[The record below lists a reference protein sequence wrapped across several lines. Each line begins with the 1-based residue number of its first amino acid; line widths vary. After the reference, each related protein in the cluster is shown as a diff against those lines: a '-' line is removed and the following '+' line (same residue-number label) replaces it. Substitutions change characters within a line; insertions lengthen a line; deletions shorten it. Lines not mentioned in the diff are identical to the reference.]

1 MTKKDISCNSHDA
14 SHLQLLWYF
23 VALPSVL
30 SSGPR
35 QPFENFPCDSK
46 LWLDAAGLVK
56 KNTEFILRSAA
67 NELRFGEVFSSCDW
81 AWTSNRV
88 EIRQRGADFS
98 ERCIV
103 NVSSLSELTCNESQ
117 KVTTFHVACIQ
128 LQYFLAVLHGIVPV
142 HEFDL
147 CLGSVVVCSH
157 SRCNGN
163 APVIE
168 GQNESRLLL
177 MLTLMGKN
185 VMARQIERASHLNK
199 SKREIMGNSLGK

>member
-56 KNTEFILRSAA
+56 KNTEFILHSAA
-67 NELRFGEVFSSCDW
+67 NELRFGEVFSSCD
-81 AWTSNRV
+81 
-88 EIRQRGADFS
+88 FS

-103 NVSSLSELTCNESQ
+103 NVSSPSELTCNESQ

-177 MLTLMGKN
+177 LLTLMGKN

-199 SKREIMGNSLGK
+199 NKREIMGNSLGK